1 MDFLVSLSPR
11 AKEKLANIKA
21 QNKSV
26 MYQEQVLSEED
37 VSNSLLRIDSL
48 RLNLTYL

>member
-1 MDFLVSLSPR
+1 MDFLVSLSPK

-26 MYQEQVLSEED
+26 MYQEQTLSEED
-37 VSNSLLRIDSL
+37 VSDTLFWRKI
-48 RLNLTYL
+48 RLG

>member
-1 MDFLVSLSPR
+1 MDFLVSLSPK
-11 AKEKLANIKA
+11 AKEKLTNIKA

-37 VSNSLLRIDSL
+37 VSVYNFDLIFP
-48 RLNLTYL
+48 

>member
-37 VSNSLLRIDSL
+37 VSDSLLRLDPFD
-48 RLNLTYL
+48 LT

>member
-11 AKEKLANIKA
+11 SKEKLANIKA

>member
-1 MDFLVSLSPR
+1 MDFLVSLSPK
-11 AKEKLANIKA
+11 AKEKLTSLKA

-37 VSNSLLRIDSL
+37 VSDLVFNFKSPRS
-48 RLNLTYL
+48 NVACF

>member
-1 MDFLVSLSPR
+1 MDFLLSLSPK

-37 VSNSLLRIDSL
+37 VSELLLRFDFPS
-48 RLNLTYL
+48 T